1 VIDRPLLSIIIGKE
15 GEEEEFVEVQP
26 GINVEFDKHRQ
37 VIGVE
42 IMRASEI
49 LKDIIEPVR
58 QKIKG

>member
-26 GINVEFDKHRQ
+26 GINVEFDKDRQ

-49 LKDIIEPVR
+49 LKDIIEPVC
-58 QKIKG
+58 QKIKV